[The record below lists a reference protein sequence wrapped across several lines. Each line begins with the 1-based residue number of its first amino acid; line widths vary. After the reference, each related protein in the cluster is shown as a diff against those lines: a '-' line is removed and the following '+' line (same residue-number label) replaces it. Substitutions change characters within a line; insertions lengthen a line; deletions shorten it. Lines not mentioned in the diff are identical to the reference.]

1 MRIPSAPATGKYLE
15 AAWHFA
21 DSRSGRKS
29 VMQFADR
36 FLKNWMAEIGRDL
49 GEGFEH
55 KAALMEGRMGDGEIR
70 RVYRSVSEYEDIYVD
85 RSRAFGLGGLAAA
98 TEVLFDLP
106 NGRKELLRH
115 FLCLQRDRTIEEPG
129 LVGELDGLGLV
140 EGGDVADLT

>member
-1 MRIPSAPATGKYLE
+1 
-15 AAWHFA
+15 
-21 DSRSGRKS
+21 
-29 VMQFADR
+29 MQFADR

-55 KAALMEGRMGDGEIR
+55 KAALMEGRMGNGEIR
-70 RVYRSVSEYEDIYVD
+70 RVYRSVTEYEDIYVD

-98 TEVLFDLP
+98 TEVLFDLQ

-115 FLCLQRDRTIEEPG
+115 FLCLQSDRTIEEPG